1 MSMLLL
7 EASLGDTM
15 QQGLLVTVMGVCL
28 VFLIL
33 AFLIAVITLL
43 KHFNALMNRWDAYML
58 RVRAMRAEI
67 KALKKTARE
76 ERANAIEALS
86 DDLSKADKDKAMLDI
101 KNEYCSKTIANKAA
115 ITEIHANF
123 DAVSKIEKERRAAIS
138 AVKAEARKAI
148 KTAKNGVKRNDP
160 KFVAD
165 KLILL
170 DEMNG
175 KIASVNKEFDAKIVA
190 VGVNEDASGVID
202 CDATDD
208 EITAVIAA
216 VIAYVTSQENSGE
229 KKAKFRVRSLKEI
242 KNY

>member
-1 MSMLLL
+1 MNMLLL
-7 EASLGDTM
+7 ETSLGDTM
-15 QQGLLVTVMGVCL
+15 LQGLLVTVMGVCL

-33 AFLIAVITLL
+33 IFLIVVITLL

-67 KALKKTARE
+67 KVLKKTARE
-76 ERANAIEALS
+76 ERDNAVEALS
-86 DDLSKADKDKAMLDI
+86 EDLSKADKDKAMLDI
-101 KNEYCSKTIANKAA
+101 KNEYCSKTIANKAV
-115 ITEIHANF
+115 ITEIQANF

-138 AVKAEARKAI
+138 AVKAETRSAI
-148 KTAKNGVKRNDP
+148 KSAQNGVKRSDP
-160 KFVAD
+160 KFTAD

-170 DEMNG
+170 DEMRS
-175 KIASVNKEFDAKIVA
+175 KIAAINKEFDAKASA
-190 VGVNEDASGVID
+190 VGVNEESSGIVD
-202 CDATDD
+202 CVGADD

-216 VIAYVTSQENSGE
+216 VIAYVTSEENSGE